1 MKAEKRIPLSKSD
14 LKSYNPLNVVG
25 NKENVDFLL
34 AGFMGNNMINFWIS
48 TDGRLFADQGIQMG
62 RTIMEAW
69 IDGHYFISRACS
81 HKNSIKNHSEHDN
94 RKKNNIEFIVTS
106 ADFSKTL

>member
-1 MKAEKRIPLSKSD
+1 MVSEKNLYNDQLEGNAEAVDGMFESLMIDYTLSQLHSLAKAAK
-14 LKSYNPLNVVG
+14 
-25 NKENVDFLL
+25 
-34 AGFMGNNMINFWIS
+34 IS
-48 TDGRLFADQGIQMG
+48 I
-62 RTIMEAW
+62 
-69 IDGHYFISRACS
+69 RACS